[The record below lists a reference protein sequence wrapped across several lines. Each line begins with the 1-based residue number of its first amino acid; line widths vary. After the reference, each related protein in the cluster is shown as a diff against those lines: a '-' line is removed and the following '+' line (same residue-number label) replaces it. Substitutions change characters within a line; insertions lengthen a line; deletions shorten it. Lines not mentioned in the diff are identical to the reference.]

1 MKYNRI
7 MAIIMAS
14 LLSAGAFAE
23 TEKIENNSEFAA
35 NANTESA
42 DNTTGKMDME
52 NGVLPIADETY
63 IKHHSNQRKIKKKK
77 YK

>member
-52 NGVLPIADETY
+52 NGVLPIADDRGFTL
-63 IKHHSNQRKIKKKK
+63 QT
-77 YK
+77 